1 MRSSTRPPRPN
12 AAQRAYDFAKWAIL
26 NAVYPVGVFVTVSEL
41 SSEIGLSR
49 SPVREALLRLE
60 AEGLVEIAPG
70 RGALVKSFSQ
80 EEIEDVLEA
89 RILVENYTAA
99 QSFANREKY
108 LPELLDVHDE
118 TKQRRRARDTAG
130 FTAADRRFHEI
141 IVDGAMNTVL
151 SEMYRS
157 LRERQTLFTSAMVRG
172 RTDRMGAAIA
182 EHDAIIERLQ
192 GDDEDAFIE
201 VVNSHLQW
209 AIALAQSSAQ
219 DGTGP
224 GWSGPRG
231 DQRAQRLD
239 SDGPVGQ

>member
-26 NAVYPVGVFVTVSEL
+26 NAVYPAGEVITVNAL
-41 SSEIGLSR
+41 AREIGLSR
-49 SPVREALLRLE
+49 TPVREALLRLE
-60 AEGLVEIAPG
+60 AEGLVRVEPG
-70 RGALVKSFSQ
+70 RGAVVASFSPQ
-80 EEIEDVLEA
+80 EVEDVLEA

-99 QSFANREKY
+99 RSFENREKF
-108 LPELLDVHDE
+108 LSDLLQVHEE
-118 TKQRRRARDTAG
+118 TKRRRREQDTAG
-130 FTAADRRFHEI
+130 FTAADRLFHEI
-141 IVDGAMNTVL
+141 IVDGADNAVL

-201 VVNSHLQW
+201 VVNAHLQW
-209 AIALAQSSAQ
+209 AIALARSSAPDQ
-219 DGTGP
+219 AGP
-224 GWSGPRG
+224 DWSGPAG
-231 DQRAQRLD
+231 VERAQRLD
-239 SDGPVGQ
+239 SDGAVGQ